1 MGVGGAGVAEGADT
15 ACVADALGGWGATVA
30 DGITTA
36 VMVGGMVKPG
46 ALQASAASVKTRTAV
61 DTANNAER

>member
-1 MGVGGAGVAEGADT
+1 MGVGGDGVAEGAD
-15 ACVADALGGWGATVA
+15 AAGVADALAGWGATVA
-30 DGITTA
+30 VGITTA

-46 ALQASAASVKTRTAV
+46 ALQASAASAKTRLAV